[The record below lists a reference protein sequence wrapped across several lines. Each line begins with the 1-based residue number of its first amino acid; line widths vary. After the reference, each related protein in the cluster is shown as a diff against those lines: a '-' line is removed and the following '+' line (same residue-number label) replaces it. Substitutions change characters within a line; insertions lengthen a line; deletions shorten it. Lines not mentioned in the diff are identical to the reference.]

1 VEWTRWE
8 CRPWYEADGNIGG
21 IIVYTEIITQQVE
34 YEEKLRE
41 SLEFQRALI
50 AASPVAILS
59 LSPDGLVKSWNQAA
73 KKIFGWTEKEVVGRF
88 LPIVSEDQKQ
98 SFEEF
103 KDRVVS
109 GRSFSGVELI
119 RYRKDGAPVE
129 ISLSTAPVRDNQG
142 KVSAIVSIIED
153 ITERKHAEK
162 ERDRLQAR
170 LIQAGKMESV
180 GRLAGGIAHDFNN
193 MLSF

>member
-1 VEWTRWE
+1 M
-8 CRPWYEADGNIGG
+8 
-21 IIVYTEIITQQVE
+21 
-34 YEEKLRE
+34 
-41 SLEFQRALI
+41 
-50 AASPVAILS
+50 AILS